1 MLRFTRTRMTKR
13 TIPGAYVLTR
23 KRSFTKS
30 TLPSVTLFQEA
41 SSVVNDTYEPTR
53 KVCLLANTYTKMI
66 LPVDDKT
73 VNFSPM
79 LETLKMSPFDFFCLI
94 YIYLENERRLN
105 KHQLLEYTPRQFNN
119 QFDTTRFHEMVR
131 NTNGN
136 IDIVDGLNIG
146 LLVTH
151 SDAILI
157 DAEKFKKANG
167 ESTIYRIVL
176 PHIYK
181 RMREEFFGHYSIC
194 NHTTRKCINYALDQL
209 LFSNRSIALKNGI
222 VNDETLNYI
231 LKKEMF
237 HYITEDFIT
246 NSKFYNND
254 TEVDIGKLMD
264 KYAISSSDLFHAM
277 YHVVDPITENAPY
290 QYGNRYIVTCDH
302 RYIFT
307 REKAAQVLALTEK
320 SADKYYIKYHNCRP
334 IKQRFRS
341 NYGEPQPINIKEYEN
356 RSYKGAF
363 YTAIF
368 SCMFNA
374 LKN

>member
-1 MLRFTRTRMTKR
+1 MLRFTRTRVMRRTKQR
-13 TIPGAYVLTR
+13 VLIR
-23 KRSFTKS
+23 KRPFSRA

-41 SSVVNDTYEPTR
+41 SSVVNDTYESTR
-53 KVCLLANTYTKMI
+53 KVCLLANAYTKLV
-66 LPVDDKT
+66 LPDDGKL

-79 LETLKMSPFDFFCLI
+79 LKTLEMSPFDFFRLI
-94 YIYLENERRLN
+94 YIYLENKRRLN
-105 KHQLLEYTPRQFNN
+105 KHQLLEYTQRQFSNKI
-119 QFDTTRFHEMVR
+119 DTTRFHEMVR

-146 LLVTH
+146 LLVAH
-151 SDAILI
+151 SGTILI
-157 DAEKFKKANG
+157 DAEKFNKVNG

-181 RMREEFFGHYSIC
+181 RMREEFFGHNSIC
-194 NHTTRKCINYALDQL
+194 NHTTRKCIIYALYQL
-209 LFSNRSIALKNGI
+209 LFGNRSIALKNRI
-222 VNDETLNYI
+222 ITNETLDYI
-231 LKKEMF
+231 LEKEMF

-264 KYAISSSDLFHAM
+264 KYAISTSDLFHAM
-277 YHVVDPITENAPY
+277 YHVVDPITENVPY
-290 QYGNRYIVTCDH
+290 QCDH
-302 RYIFT
+302 KYIFT
-307 REKAAQVLALTEK
+307 REKATQVLK
-320 SADKYYIKYHNCRP
+320 STDNYVRYHNNRP

-341 NYGEPQPINIKEYEN
+341 NYDEPQPINIIEYEN
-356 RSYKGAF
+356 RSYEGAF

-368 SCMFNA
+368 SCMINA